1 MAIIPD
7 TKDWTWVLTH
17 PCPECGFDAG
27 LILFDDIP
35 SVLGINASLWS
46 PVLRRADVRDRPN
59 DHTWS
64 ALEYAAHV
72 RDVYR
77 IFTVRLR
84 LMLDEDNPLF
94 SNWDQDA
101 TAEAERYNEQDP
113 AVVERELTEAA
124 TTLAD
129 DYSTVAV
136 DARERLG
143 RRSDG
148 STFTVTSLGRY
159 LVHDV
164 VHHLHD
170 VGNPQTL
177 DAPAGAGPGS

>member
-1 MAIIPD
+1 MAIAPD

-27 LILFDDIP
+27 LIRFDDIP
-35 SVLGINASLWS
+35 RIVRGNAALWS
-46 PVLRRADVRDRPN
+46 PVLERADVRERPN

-72 RDVYR
+72 RDVYL

-84 LMLDEDNPLF
+84 LMLAEDNPLF
-94 SNWDQDA
+94 SNWNQDA

-113 AVVERELTEAA
+113 AAVNRELTEAA
-124 TTLAD
+124 TALAD
-129 DYSTVAV
+129 QYSTVPAES
-136 DARERLG
+136 RERVG

-148 STFTVTSLGRY
+148 STFTVASLGRY

-177 DAPAGAGPGS
+177 DAAAGATPQS